1 MASTI
6 LILLLGVVALSAA
19 WSLLIRRSTSTEAQ
33 DQEQYDLVIDV
44 QVFRALVDRN
54 QELFLF
60 SSLPSNR
67 FRTLQKKR
75 IALAL
80 RVLGAVEK
88 NIDRIMQLAERA
100 KGDTEAAAA
109 GKANGLLAIAS
120 QLRLKL
126 FLAKVCLCVK
136 WLFPAWTVSIPVF
149 GRRSERVLDALAL
162 IEQRG

>member
-19 WSLLIRRSTSTEAQ
+19 WSLLIRRSPITEAH
-33 DQEQYDLVIDV
+33 DQEQNELVIDV

-60 SSLPSNR
+60 SSLPSDH
-67 FRTLQKKR
+67 FRMLQKRR

-80 RVLGAVEK
+80 RMLGAVEK
-88 NIDRIMQLAERA
+88 NADRIMQLVERA
-100 KGDTEAAAA
+100 RSETSVAAA
-109 GKANGLLAIAS
+109 GKENGLSAIAS

-126 FLAKVCLCVK
+126 FLAKVCLYVK
-136 WLFPAWTVSIPVF
+136 WLFPAWTVFMPAF
-149 GRRSERVLDALAL
+149 GTRSELVLETLVR
-162 IEQRG
+162 IEPWG